1 MYDVLVRGS
10 FHSVALAGDMR
21 QTFLQVRIR
30 EGERDALR
38 FHWLRDLHSTEVQIF
53 RFTMALFGLVPSPFL
68 LVGVI
73 EQHLKSWSEK
83 LPHSVAEIL
92 RRIYVDDLISGGPTI
107 TKTKELKSDAV
118 TIFSDA
124 GFELHKWHSNVPEL
138 EENPHDCV
146 NGSKDT
152 YAKQQLSANIS
163 GEGSKLLGLKWKK
176 VADTLTIT
184 FPQESGILGKLAHIY
199 DPLGLASPTM
209 LQGKFIYREAC
220 ELKQARD
227 APLPDALAVGWKR
240 WESDLPENIVVTRTF
255 SPYREPINAVELHAF
270 GDASGRGVTAA
281 VYAVVR
287 QDWNYTRAGGCKSAP
302 CKKAIDHTKT

>member
-10 FHSVALAGDMR
+10 FHSVAFAGDMR

-53 RFTMALFGLVPSPFL
+53 RFTMALFGLAPSPFL
-68 LVGVI
+68 LRGVI

-138 EENPHDCV
+138 EENPCDCV
-146 NGSKDT
+146 NGSEDT
-152 YAKQQLSANIS
+152 FTKQQLSANIS
-163 GEGSKLLGLKWKK
+163 GEGSKILGLKWDK
-176 VADTLTIT
+176 VADTLAIT
-184 FPQESGILGKLAHIY
+184 FPQERAKPTKRGILGKLACIY
-199 DPLGLASPTM
+199 DPLGLASPTT
-209 LQGKFIYREAC
+209 LQGKFIYKEAC
-220 ELKQARD
+220 ELKQAWD
-227 APLPDALAVGWKR
+227 APLPDAPSSEMEALGERLAREHSGHTNVFALPRTNQCSGNPCIWRRKR
-240 WESDLPENIVVTRTF
+240 TWCR
-255 SPYREPINAVELHAF
+255 
-270 GDASGRGVTAA
+270 SGS
-281 VYAVVR
+281 VR
-287 QDWNYTRAGGCKSAP
+287 SC
-302 CKKAIDHTKT
+302 